1 MPIKFYVFVLAIQW
15 VWLVY
20 HVIIFTAGESGDSQA
35 TSVQNH
41 SLSSHPIPKA
51 SNNIMQ

>member
-1 MPIKFYVFVLAIQW
+1 MPIKFYVFVLASQW

-20 HVIIFTAGESGDSQA
+20 HVIISAADESGDSQA
-35 TSVQNH
+35 ISVQNH